1 MLLRIVE
8 QFNNGIAVV
17 VASSA
22 LDGSASSLTFCQR
35 FQPAKPDVFSLGVA
49 RRFGIFAGVSH
60 ALALSP
66 GGHLFVEPD
75 DQAEP
80 KLNPA
85 AATRLTEAFAASGAH
100 GLEILESEFLREP
113 LTPTFGF
120 WRGLARRYFTAL
132 CHHPNLDAADLT
144 VAKPAENDWIAL
156 VGTAP
161 PMKGL
166 EYLNGL
172 VVARLW
178 DELDAHVHAAIAR
191 TSGGAA
197 AYLKNCNPLWNAVG
211 RVTFHL
217 AENKRSPA
225 HPFAFLATY
234 TNRVSEQGKVQHLP
248 LGRALEEY
256 AGAKN
261 RAALAALLSPI
272 QRASECSKVA
282 RQMLDSRAIFHP
294 QVWRPDQ
301 AFAFLKEIPLF
312 EQSGLV
318 VRIPDWWKAG
328 RPPRPQVSVRIGEA
342 KGNLLGKDSLLDFQV
357 DISLEG
363 EPLTESELNAIL
375 QSTSGLTLLKGKW
388 VEVDKDKLQQVL
400 EHWKKVQAAAG
411 PDGLPLLDG
420 LRLLSGF
427 QPGQG
432 VEPEIEAAR
441 ADWSSVIAGR
451 QLKTLLDRMQQPEVS
466 IESDPGQDLQ
476 AQLRPYQRQGAHWLW
491 FMNKLGL
498 GACLADDMGLGKTIQ
513 VISLLLTLRRG
524 RVASKSVAATG
535 PSLLIVPASLIANWK
550 AEIQK
555 FAPSLSVFYAHPAE
569 TPNEKLTAAA
579 QTPDSALAGNDLV
592 ITSYSIVVRQA
603 WLKDARWN
611 VVILDEAQA
620 IKNARARQSR
630 AVKELR
636 CRHRIALSG
645 TPIENRLSDLWSLFD
660 FLCPGLLGGAKEF
673 AAFLKSRAQEDRNQ
687 FAPLRR
693 LVRPYILRRLKTD
706 KRIISDLPDKTE
718 MTAYCPLTRRQAAL
732 YQQSVDELAE
742 RLDAPEAEGIQR
754 RGIILAFLTR
764 FKQICNHPSQWLGDG
779 AYAPAD
785 SGKFHRLRELC
796 ESIVSKQE
804 KVLVF
809 TQYREV
815 TDPLA
820 RYLASVFGQSGVVL
834 HGGTPV
840 SKRKQLVDAFQRDDG
855 PPFFVLS
862 LKAGG
867 TGLNLTAA
875 SHVIHFDRWWNPAV
889 ENQATDRA
897 FRIGQKRNV
906 MVHKFTCRG
915 TLEERIHDI
924 ITSKSALAEDI
935 LGEGAERLMTEM
947 NNSELLRFVALD
959 IKAAAED

>member
-1 MLLRIVE
+1 V
-8 QFNNGIAVV
+8 
-17 VASSA
+17 
-22 LDGSASSLTFCQR
+22 
-35 FQPAKPDVFSLGVA
+35 
-49 RRFGIFAGVSH
+49 
-60 ALALSP
+60 
-66 GGHLFVEPD
+66 VEPD

-80 KLNPA
+80 KLNPT
-85 AATRLTEAFAASGAH
+85 AATRLTEAFAASGAR
-100 GLEILESEFLREP
+100 GLELLASALLHEP
-113 LTPTFGF
+113 LPPTFGF

-132 CHHPNLDAADLT
+132 CHNPNLDDAADLS
-144 VAKPAENDWIAL
+144 VARPGENDWLAL
-156 VGTAP
+156 AETAP

-166 EYLNGL
+166 EYLNGAVL
-172 VVARLW
+172 ARLW
-178 DELDAHVHAAIAR
+178 GELEAHTRSQIAL
-191 TSGGAA
+191 TQGGAT
-197 AYLKNCNPLWNAVG
+197 AYLKSCNPTWNAVG

-217 AENKRSPA
+217 AENKRNPA
-225 HPFAFLATY
+225 YPFAFLATY
-234 TNRVSEQGKVQHLP
+234 THRVSEQGKVQHLP

-261 RAALAALLSPI
+261 RAALAALLSPV
-272 QRASECSKVA
+272 QKASAQSKLA
-282 RQMLDSRAIFHP
+282 RELLESRALFHP
-294 QVWRPDQ
+294 QVWRPQQ
-301 AFAFLKEIPLF
+301 AFAFLKEIPLL

-342 KGNLLGKDSLLDFQV
+342 RGNLLGRDSLLDFHV
-357 DISLEG
+357 GVSLEG
-363 EPLTESELNAIL
+363 EPLTESELKAIL

-388 VEVDKDKLQQVL
+388 VEVDKDKLEQVL
-400 EHWKKVQAAAG
+400 EHWKKVQSAAAPG
-411 PDGLPLLDG
+411 GLPLLEG

-427 QPGQG
+427 HPG
-432 VEPEIEAAR
+432 EAAEAETETAR

-451 QLKTLLDRMQQPEVS
+451 QLQKLLDDMQRPEVS
-466 IESDPGQDLQ
+466 TESDPGPDLR
-476 AQLRPYQRQGAHWLW
+476 AELRPYQRQGAHWLW

-513 VISLLLTLRRG
+513 VLSLLLALRRG
-524 RVASKSVAATG
+524 RPAAETLGVIG
-535 PSLLIVPASLIANWK
+535 PSLLIVPASLIANWR

-569 TPNEKLTAAA
+569 TSNEKLAAVA
-579 QTPDSALAGNDLV
+579 KTPDAALAGNDLV
-592 ITSYSIVVRQA
+592 ITSYSMAVRLA
-603 WLKDARWN
+603 WLKEAPWN
-611 VVILDEAQA
+611 VVVLDEAQA
-620 IKNARARQSR
+620 VKNAGARQSR

-673 AAFLKSRAQEDRNQ
+673 AAFLKSFSQKDQNQ

-706 KRIISDLPDKTE
+706 KRIISDLPEKTE
-718 MTAYCPLTRRQAAL
+718 MTAFCPLTRRQAAL
-732 YQQSVDELAE
+732 YQQSVNELAE
-742 RLDAPEAEGIQR
+742 RLDAPEVEGIQR

-779 AYAPAD
+779 AYSPAD

-796 ESIVSKQE
+796 EEIASKQE

-820 RYLASVFGQSGVVL
+820 RFLESVFGQSGVVL

-840 SKRKQLVDAFQRDDG
+840 SKRKELVDAFQRDGG

-875 SHVIHFDRWWNPAV
+875 THVIHFDRWWNPAV

-924 ITSKSALAEDI
+924 IAGKTALADDI

-959 IKAAAED
+959 IKAAAGD

>member
-1 MLLRIVE
+1 M
-8 QFNNGIAVV
+8 
-17 VASSA
+17 
-22 LDGSASSLTFCQR
+22 
-35 FQPAKPDVFSLGVA
+35 
-49 RRFGIFAGVSH
+49 SH
-60 ALALSP
+60 TLALSP

-80 KLNPA
+80 KLAPA
-85 AATRLTEAFAASGAH
+85 VSTRLIKAFGVSGAE
-100 GLEILESEFLREP
+100 GLELLASALLHEP
-113 LTPTFGF
+113 LPPTFGF

-132 CHHPNLDAADLT
+132 CHHPPTPAAADLAI
-144 VAKPAENDWIAL
+144 AKPDANDWTAW
-156 VGTAP
+156 VEAAP
-161 PMKGL
+161 PMKGW
-166 EYLNGL
+166 EYLNGAVL
-172 VVARLW
+172 AGLW

-191 TSGGAA
+191 TDGGAA
-197 AYLKNCNPLWNAVG
+197 AYLKGCNPLWNAVG

-217 AENKRSPA
+217 AENKRNPA
-225 HPFAFLATY
+225 SPFAFLATY
-234 TNRVSEQGKVQHLP
+234 TPRLSEQGKVQHLP

-261 RAALAALLSPI
+261 RTALAALLSPV
-272 QRASECSKVA
+272 QRAAERSNVA
-282 RQMLDSRAIFHP
+282 RQLLDSRALFHP
-294 QVWRPDQ
+294 QTWRPEQ
-301 AFAFLKEIPLF
+301 ALAFLKEIPLF
-312 EQSGLV
+312 EESGLV

-342 KGNLLGKDSLLDFQV
+342 MGSLVGRESLLDFQLDV
-357 DISLEG
+357 ALEG
-363 EPLTESELNAIL
+363 EPLTAAELKAIL
-375 QSTSGLTLLKGKW
+375 QSASGLTLLKGRW
-388 VEVDKDKLQQVL
+388 VEVDKEKLQQVL
-400 EHWKKVQAAAG
+400 DHWKRVQATAG
-411 PDGLPLLDG
+411 PGGMPLLEG

-427 QPGQG
+427 QPGASG
-432 VEPEIEAAR
+432 EAEAEAAR
-441 ADWSSVIAGR
+441 ADWSIVTAGG
-451 QLKTLLDRMQQPEVS
+451 QLKKLLEEMRQPEVS
-466 IESDPGQDLQ
+466 AESDPGSDLR

-491 FMNKLGL
+491 FMNQIGL

-513 VISLLLTLRRG
+513 VLSLLLVLKRKG
-524 RVASKSVAATG
+524 GAAPRSAAVP

-550 AEIQK
+550 AEIQR
-555 FAPSLSVFYAHPAE
+555 FSPSLSVLYAHPAE
-569 TPNEKLTAAA
+569 TPNEQLAAIA
-579 QTPDSALAGNDLV
+579 KNPSPALAGRELV
-592 ITSYSIVVRQA
+592 ITSYSMAVRLA
-603 WLKDARWN
+603 WLKETAWN
-611 VVILDEAQA
+611 TVVLDEAQA
-620 IKNARARQSR
+620 IKNAGARQSR

-673 AAFLKSRAQEDRNQ
+673 AAFLKSRAPDDPNQ
-687 FAPLRR
+687 FAALRR

-706 KRIISDLPDKTE
+706 KRIISDLPEKTE
-718 MTAYCPLTRRQAAL
+718 MTAFCPLTRRQAAL
-732 YQQSVDELAE
+732 YQQSVAELAE
-742 RLDAPEAEGIQR
+742 RLAAPETEGIQR

-779 AYAPAD
+779 VYAPAD
-785 SGKFHRLRELC
+785 SGKFQRLRELG
-796 ESIVSKQE
+796 EEIASRQE

-820 RYLASVFGQSGVVL
+820 RHLESVFGQAGVVL

-840 SKRKQLVDAFQRDDG
+840 GKRRELVDDFQRDGG

-924 ITSKSALAEDI
+924 IASKSALAEDI
-935 LGEGAERLMTEM
+935 LGEGAERLLTEM